1 MIQIGISISKKK
13 QPVDG
18 SFGKK
23 GFTFFRVKNN
33 GVFVQ
38 DFKTKTEAQ
47 RFAKNLK

>member
-1 MIQIGISISKKK
+1 MVISISKRK

-23 GFTFFRVKNN
+23 GFIFFRVKNN

-38 DFKTKTEAQ
+38 DFKTRMEAQ
-47 RFAKNLK
+47 RFAKRLRRR